1 MLKTI
6 YVGDSNS
13 RNNEKFVVEIQNTTT
28 EAISENYNKNVE
40 SLGLSLDDF
49 FTIEDRPY
57 LTEAQLIALSNF
69 GAELYVTEEEKDY
82 LIFQKLNVKVLA
94 SNELIPQIESDR
106 TNKFY
111 ITTDLGRDF
120 YIDGNDNL
128 AKGAAKLA
136 MFILTYGIPNIKWDF
151 VEEIPALIGKPQSI
165 VPYYALGF
173 EENN

>member
-6 YVGDSNS
+6 YVGDSTS

-28 EAISENYNKNVE
+28 EAISDNYTKNINT
-40 SLGLSLDDF
+40 LGISLDNF
-49 FTIEDRPY
+49 FTEEDQPY
-57 LTEAQLIALSNF
+57 ITEEQLIALSNF

-82 LIFQKLNVKVLA
+82 IIFQKLNANVLP
-94 SNELIPQIESDR
+94 SHDLIPQIEADR

-111 ITTDLGRDF
+111 ITTELGRNF
-120 YIDGNDNL
+120 YIDGHDNL

-136 MFILTYGIPNIKWDF
+136 MFILTHGITNVKWDF
-151 VEEIPALIGKPQSI
+151 VEEIPALIGKPESI

-173 EENN
+173 EENK